1 MTNPV
6 LPSFMRP
13 TVAAYSH
20 GAPGGVMRTDVP
32 GGVPRYALDYDR
44 GLQQFQVTLIL
55 DKTQFSVWTLFY
67 MRIIKKGAI
76 TFDMPLDSGFGTQL
90 HACNILPD
98 SYQASRTGGVA
109 MAVSFVV
116 EAESKAYDWTD
127 ADAQTLFTLYELYG
141 KDTDNVLARINKF
154 ANVDSL
160 VLQNI

>member
-1 MTNPV
+1 MPNPV
-6 LPSFMRP
+6 LPSFMKP

-20 GAPGGVMRTDVP
+20 GGPGGVMRTEVA
-32 GGVPRYALDYDR
+32 GGAPRYALDFER
-44 GLQQFQVTLIL
+44 GLQQFQVTMIM

-76 TFDMPLDSGFGTQL
+76 TFDMPLDSGFGTQT

-98 SYQASRTGGVA
+98 SYQASRTGGIA

-127 ADAQTLFTLYELYG
+127 ADAQDLFTLYALYG
-141 KDTDNVLARINKF
+141 RDTDNVLARINQF
-154 ANVDSL
+154 ANVDTL
-160 VLQNI
+160 VLNTL